1 MITRIQALNYRCLK
15 YVDQS
20 LGPFHL
26 LVGPNAT
33 GKTTFL
39 DVVGLLHDV
48 VNYGPSQALNERT
61 KNYKDLLFGGTG
73 NCFELSVEA
82 RIPEDRRSKI
92 ERPELDTA
100 RYELSLGISDESSEP
115 VIFAEKLLILKSK
128 PKKRVCQA
136 QLFPCSIDPPE
147 SIISP
152 KTVIGAKT
160 ILNKM
165 PGGNDNFQPETESA
179 KGKRWVYSFKLGPS
193 KSSLGNLPED
203 EDKFPV
209 ATWFRDLLGNGV
221 QRFVLNS
228 SLMKKASPPSK
239 TKGFLTDGS
248 NLPWVVDRLKNL
260 SPQLYDDWINHLQT
274 ALPDLEGIKT
284 VKREDDRHC
293 YLVFEYK
300 GGFQIPSW
308 VASDGTLRLLALTLP
323 AYMSDFNGVYLI
335 EEPENGIHPKAAE
348 TVFQSLSSVYKAQ
361 ILLATHSPVILSL
374 IDKNEVEK
382 VLCFAKTF
390 EGATDIITGD
400 KHPKLRD
407 WTGDPNISLLF
418 AGGVLG

>member
-15 YVDQS
+15 YVDQA

-48 VNYGPSQALNERT
+48 VNDGPSQALRDRAR
-61 KNYKDLLFGGTG
+61 NYQDLLFSSKGS
-73 NCFELSVEA
+73 CFELALEA
-82 RIPEDRRSKI
+82 KIPDDRRDKI
-92 ERPELDTA
+92 ERPEMDIA
-100 RYELSLGISDESSEP
+100 RYEISLGFSNDSDEISILS
-115 VIFAEKLLILKSK
+115 EKLLLTKSQ
-128 PKKRVCQA
+128 PVERVCQRE
-136 QLFPCSIDPPE
+136 LFPCSVEKPDT
-147 SIISP
+147 IISP
-152 KTVIGAKT
+152 KIVSGAKT

-165 PGGNDNFQPETESA
+165 PGGNDNFQPETKRA

-209 ATWFRDLLGNGV
+209 ATWFRDFLGDGV

-228 SLMKKASPPSK
+228 TLMKKASPPAK

-248 NLPWVVDRLKNL
+248 NLPWVVERLKSKSL
-260 SPQLYDDWINHLQT
+260 ELYEAWINHLRT
-274 ALPDLEGIKT
+274 ALPDLEGIQI
-284 VKREDDRHC
+284 VEREDDRHR
-293 YLVFEYK
+293 YLVFEYR
-300 GGFQIPSW
+300 GGFKVPSW
-308 VASDGTLRLLALTLP
+308 VVSDGTLRLLALTLP
-323 AYMSDFNGVYLI
+323 AYMGDFNGVYLI

-348 TVFQSLSSVYKAQ
+348 TVFQSLSSVYDAQ

-374 IDKNEVEK
+374 IEKDEIEK
-382 VLCFAKTF
+382 VLCFAKTS

-400 KHPKLRD
+400 NHPELKNWR
-407 WTGDPNISLLF
+407 GDPNISLLF